1 MVLILCYNSL
11 IEKGNLLKYKN
22 YNEVTQMAKQ
32 KKSFSLNL
40 DTIEYIESV
49 SLEYEFNNISKAL
62 EYIVEE
68 YRNTKVRKKA
78 GRKGVSISQDEL
90 EELISCMTYKQI
102 AEMYNVSIQTIQNK
116 MKNYGITKE
125 SVLAKKQA
133 ELRAKHNKGE

>member
-1 MVLILCYNSL
+1 
-11 IEKGNLLKYKN
+11 
-22 YNEVTQMAKQ
+22 MAKQ
-32 KKSFSLNL
+32 KKSFSLNPA
-40 DTIEYIESV
+40 TIEYIESINT
-49 SLEYEFNNISKAL
+49 EYEFDNISKAL

-68 YRNTKVRKKA
+68 HRNTKVRKKA

-116 MKNYGITKE
+116 MKSYGITKE

-133 ELRAKHNKGE
+133 ELRAKHSKGE